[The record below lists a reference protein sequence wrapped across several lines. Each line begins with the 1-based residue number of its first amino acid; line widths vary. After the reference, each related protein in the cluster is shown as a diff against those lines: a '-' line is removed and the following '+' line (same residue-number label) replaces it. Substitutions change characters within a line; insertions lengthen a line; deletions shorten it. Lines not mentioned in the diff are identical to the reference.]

1 MTARPCC
8 LLLLSIFMGVVH
20 AGTNL
25 QANPPSECKASDS
38 ECQCETGE
46 VGSGCIKVSL
56 GMGATTPWTD
66 SRKCALK
73 VFADDQSPLVFT
85 PESLHAV
92 FGYTFKRIGNRLLP
106 DKKTPKEVVFSHPD
120 GESVH
125 FVFAAGESLGR
136 PDPGFH
142 AKMDERLMM
151 VDAQGWACTNSPV
164 YYDLYET
171 DGTVRRFLATDMT
184 NERGKLVYIADP
196 RGRRVTPADMGID
209 VVLGPDGVRQFL
221 TPSRLAD
228 VTVRDDGYDVAV
240 YPLQD
245 SPAKDAATGLYPVPS
260 AVPVKRLSV
269 RSANGG
275 SRAVVSIRSG
285 DDAPKTYLFDYVSG
299 LKGSDPSVYALLYML
314 DFDTANVVDYAAS

>member
-1 MTARPCC
+1 MTIRLCC
-8 LLLLSIFMGVVH
+8 LLLIPVSACVAL

-25 QANPPSECKASDS
+25 RTNPPSECKSPNS
-38 ECQCETGE
+38 ECQCHNGGE

-56 GMGATTPWTD
+56 DMGATTPWTD

-73 VFADDQSPLVFT
+73 VFADDQSPQVFT

-106 DKKTPKEVVFSHPD
+106 DKSTPKEVVFSHPD
-120 GESVH
+120 GESVR
-125 FVFAAGESLGR
+125 FVFAEGESLGR

-142 AKMDERLMM
+142 VKMDERLQM

-184 NERGKLVYIADP
+184 NERGKLVYVADP
-196 RGRRVTPADMGID
+196 SGRVLTPSDMGID

-228 VTVRDDGYDVAV
+228 VTVLDDGYDVAV

-245 SPAKDAATGLYPVPS
+245 SPAKDASKSTICIRRRS
-260 AVPVKRLSV
+260 RSTCRAVPWPLPPAILPCR
-269 RSANGG
+269 R
-275 SRAVVSIRSG
+275 IRSRRP
-285 DDAPKTYLFDYVSG
+285 AHTSG
-299 LKGSDPSVYALLYML
+299 SMRSTGSPSRTPPALR
-314 DFDTANVVDYAAS
+314 TSW